1 MSSGGLTRQLADRAT
16 ASPPLMLLTL
26 NREVPLRSVWLPW
39 QEWTPPGAWTRG
51 RTPSKESWTNQRGT
65 VQRPRRSVCILHSIV
80 GFIRFRASCRCDP
93 LLPAMQWLL
102 FPHIP
107 FCYYWYRDRFLL
119 IIVKKKN
126 IFFFFIVLVISAVLV
141 KCISCTYCFGE
152 NTVDVMKCHCCAS
165 LAFQNQT
172 MRCVQGSW
180 LCSCAPTYI
189 YFSIHP
195 NNSVLSLTLVLFASL
210 AA

>member
-65 VQRPRRSVCILHSIV
+65 VQRPRRCVCILHSIV

-107 FCYYWYRDRFLL
+107 FCYYWSRHRFLL
-119 IIVKKKN
+119 IIVM
-126 IFFFFIVLVISAVLV
+126 FFFLFYF
-141 KCISCTYCFGE
+141 YCARYF
-152 NTVDVMKCHCCAS
+152 CS
-165 LAFQNQT
+165 LGKMHF
-172 MRCVQGSW
+172 
-180 LCSCAPTYI
+180 LY
-189 YFSIHP
+189 
-195 NNSVLSLTLVLFASL
+195 VLFWWKCCWCDEVPL
-210 AA
+210 